1 MSAHDI
7 VVEAAPR
14 PRGLVI
20 AALCG
25 TSFLVGMDNTI
36 LNVALPT
43 LSRELGAST
52 SVLQWIVDAYTL
64 AFAVLLLTGGTL
76 ADRLGRKRVLV
87 GGYLLFLLGGVVAA
101 VAADSA
107 TLIAA
112 RLIMGVGAAVMVPA
126 TLSTIATICDTA
138 ASRATTFTLWAALN
152 GAGVVVGP
160 PLGGLLLGHFWW
172 GSIFVVFSAA
182 VVLGLIAVL
191 ALVPVTR
198 ADQVRAID
206 WLGTVTAALGC
217 GALVF
222 GLIEGPDRGWTAP
235 GTLVALI
242 GAVVILA
249 VFAVAQVRSRQPML
263 DRQLLGGPNVPIAMF
278 GLGAVFLAMF
288 GVLFLVTQYL
298 QAVRGYSPLTAG
310 LTFLPGAPAIAIG
323 AKLGPM
329 LRRSLGFGG
338 ILSAGLTIMLAGLV
352 FGLTTGI
359 GSSVAP
365 TLVVLVIGG
374 LGYGMV
380 LSVGQDTVMGALPPR
395 RAGVGGAANTTV
407 MQVGGSIGVAV
418 IGTLADI
425 GYRANLTLPQ
435 SLPAP
440 LADAARDSVGQGVA
454 VADHVGG
461 SAGALLMRDVHLA
474 FIDGYRA
481 GLIAALAVVVVTLV
495 AVLIQ
500 TARSGGRSPDDRQL
514 GADALDGA
522 DALEGGVAPAG
533 RMTTETNL
541 EPMRS
546 LINYAEES

>member
-1 MSAHDI
+1 MSAHDN
-7 VVEAAPR
+7 VVEATLR

-87 GGYLLFLLGGVVAA
+87 GGYLLFLLGGIVAT

-126 TLSTIATICDTA
+126 TLSTIATICETA
-138 ASRATTFTLWAALN
+138 AARATTFTLWAALN

-160 PLGGLLLGHFWW
+160 PLGGLLLGHYWW

-235 GTLVALI
+235 GTLAALI
-242 GAVVILA
+242 GAAMILA
-249 VFAVAQVRSRQPML
+249 VFAVVQIRGRQPML
-263 DRQLLGGPNVPIAMF
+263 DRQLLGGRDVPIAMF
-278 GLGAVFLAMF
+278 SLGAVFLAMF

-298 QAVRGYSPLTAG
+298 QSVRGYSPLTAG

-338 ILSAGLTIMLAGLV
+338 VLGTGLTIMLVGLL
-352 FGLTTGI
+352 FGLTVGVE
-359 GSSVAP
+359 SSVAP

-374 LGYGMV
+374 VGYGMV
-380 LSVGQDTVMGALPPR
+380 LSVGQDAVMSALPPR
-395 RAGVGGAANTTV
+395 RAGIGGAANTTV
-407 MQVGGSIGVAV
+407 MQVGGAIGVAV
-418 IGTLADI
+418 IGSLADMR
-425 GYRANLTLPQ
+425 YRANLALPQ
-435 SLPAP
+435 SLPSP
-440 LADAARDSVGQGVA
+440 LADAAGDSVGQGVA
-454 VADHVGG
+454 VADRVGG
-461 SAGALLMRDVHLA
+461 AAGALMTHEVHVA
-474 FIDGYRA
+474 FIDGYRL
-481 GLIAALAVVVVTLV
+481 GLIAATVVVLVTLLAVL
-495 AVLIQ
+495 AR
-500 TARSGGRSPDDRQL
+500 TARAKMRGPLDRQL
-514 GADALDGA
+514 GAAELDQGA
-522 DALEGGVAPAG
+522 EVPH
-533 RMTTETNL
+533 
-541 EPMRS
+541 
-546 LINYAEES
+546 